1 MKIGKFLLSW
11 IVLPISLIIS
21 SFLLAKII
29 ISPIIYLLSFILFN
43 EEFAN
48 IIKNGYGFF
57 IIWFFVF
64 YVQYNILKNIE

>member
-1 MKIGKFLLSW
+1 MKIGKFLSLW
-11 IVLPISLIIS
+11 AVLPIFLIVS

-29 ISPIIYLLSFILFN
+29 ISPTIYLLSFILFD

-57 IIWFFVF
+57 IIWCFVI
-64 YVQYNILKNIE
+64 YIQYNALKEID